1 MLPNDEKKDSERSSQ
16 NLRTRQSVLEKISAR
31 PKSTRPSSARE
42 SQPARKTL
50 STHRTPRNV
59 PVSLREPPA
68 RSYGFAQHP
77 SSSRPTSRNVQAGA
91 SDAAQ
96 VAHPVQPPSSS
107 RPTSRNVQA
116 GPSDAAQASHPAQP
130 HPHAQTSQS
139 GLRDSS
145 ARSYGFAQAPS
156 SSRPTSRNVKAG
168 TSDAAQVSHPA
179 QPMPSVQTLQAG
191 PRERLAASAS
201 TFRPSGNAKPAPSH
215 VAAHSA
221 QGPASPDQVQ
231 SVASTSTSSVGRNA
245 KPAHQDLAGERSQ
258 ARERKGNPSSAPH
271 SSPHALSRQSSLTAR
286 WARPHKS
293 CPCGGGRRFQP
304 RPRL

>member
-16 NLRTRQSVLEKISAR
+16 NLRTRQHVLDEISAR
-31 PKSTRPSSARE
+31 PESTRPSSARE

-50 STHRTPRNV
+50 SNHRTPRNV
-59 PVSLREPPA
+59 PVNLREPPA
-68 RSYGFAQHP
+68 RSSGFAQNP
-77 SSSRPTSRNVQAGA
+77 SSPRPTSRNVQSGA
-91 SDAAQ
+91 SDAA
-96 VAHPVQPPSSS
+96 
-107 RPTSRNVQA
+107 R
-116 GPSDAAQASHPAQP
+116 DSHPEQP

-139 GLRDSS
+139 VQRDSS
-145 ARSYGFAQAPS
+145 ARSYGSAQNPS
-156 SSRPTSRNVKAG
+156 SPRPTSRNVKAG

-179 QPMPSVQTLQAG
+179 QPMPSAQTLQAG

-271 SSPHALSRQSSLTAR
+271 SSPHAHSRQSSLTAR
-286 WARPHKS
+286 WARRHKS
-293 CPCGGGRRFQP
+293 CPCGSGRRFNHP
-304 RPRL
+304 PKVLA